1 MIDRLTVLCFGGTY
15 ALALVCDLARF
26 FVRSEAR
33 RYATFGLT
41 ALGWIVQTVFLIN
54 LAVRKQELPVATVFE
69 SLVVLAW
76 ILTAI
81 DLYLILRSPRST
93 AVGLFVLPLTLTIL
107 VVAARLPRDDWTA
120 FGGGW
125 LKFWGSVHGLLLLAG
140 ASATSVGFVAGLMYL
155 VQANRLKHKRP
166 PRFGIALPSLEQ
178 SERLHRAAIAWAF
191 PLLSFGFAIGLGLIV
206 AGRKNGEATV
216 RWLDPKVLS
225 SLAVWLV
232 FAALLHARF
241 RPAMRGRRIM
251 LLTVVAFAFL
261 IFSMAGVNLLLP
273 TSHGVSGIEPIG
285 GLRTETGGRGRVSP

>member
-26 FVRSEAR
+26 FVRSAAR
-33 RYATFGLT
+33 WYATVALT
-41 ALGWIVQTVFLIN
+41 ALGWIVQTAFLAN
-54 LAVRKQELPVATVFE
+54 LAQRKQELPVATVFE

-93 AVGLFVLPLTLTIL
+93 AVGLFILPLVLTIL
-107 VVAARLPRDDWTA
+107 VTAARLPRDDWTA
-120 FGGGW
+120 LGVGW
-125 LKFWGSVHGLLLLAG
+125 FKFWGSVHGLLLLAG
-140 ASATSVGFVAGLMYL
+140 ATATSVGFVAGLMYL

-166 PRFGIALPSLEQ
+166 PRFGLALPSLEQ
-178 SERLHRAAIAWAF
+178 SERLNRAAIAGAF
-191 PLLSFGFAIGLGLIV
+191 PLLSFGFAIGVGLI
-206 AGRKNGEATV
+206 AASRKNGEPSV
-216 RWLDPKVLS
+216 GWFDPKVVS
-225 SLAVWLV
+225 SAVVWLI

-261 IFSMAGVNLLLP
+261 VFSMAGVNLLLP
-273 TSHGVSGIEPIG
+273 TSHGVSGIEP
-285 GLRTETGGRGRVSP
+285 LDASRNKASGGRISP